1 MSESKSPDFD
11 SIKQINPYGEEYW
24 SARALMPK
32 LGYGKKWQNFE
43 GVIKKAMAA
52 CTETGNI
59 IELHFTDA
67 SKSSPCLMVAYAKS
81 KTTTFRAL
89 PAISSP

>member
-1 MSESKSPDFD
+1 
-11 SIKQINPYGEEYW
+11 
-24 SARALMPK
+24 MPK

-67 SKSSPCLMVAYAKS
+67 SKSSPMPHGCVREIKNYYLSRLACYLKN
-81 KTTTFRAL
+81 
-89 PAISSP
+89 

>member
-1 MSESKSPDFD
+1 
-11 SIKQINPYGEEYW
+11 
-24 SARALMPK
+24 MPK

-67 SKSSPCLMVAYAKS
+67 SKSSPMPHGGVREIKNYYLSRLACYLIAMNGDS
-81 KTTTFRAL
+81 PQTRDCCGSSLFRRYHQG
-89 PAISSP
+89 P